1 MKYLIIFILLSSCSF
16 SDYDFNPSTTI
27 LKQLIKE
34 MTKKRKLNS
43 KNPIYNK
50 VEKKIKYKRVFVKE
64 IKGCKIYNLYE
75 IF

>member
-1 MKYLIIFILLSSCSF
+1 MVVV
-16 SDYDFNPSTTI
+16 
-27 LKQLIKE
+27 LKRLRIKE

-43 KNPIYNK
+43 KNPLYNK